1 MKKSLIIICITAFI
15 NYIGC
20 SSTGI
25 ITLNDLKYG
34 PPSEISILTKDNKS
48 YIFKPG
54 NYRAEQDSLFGIGT
68 MVDETSNSFDFRGKI
83 AFQDIEIISGSQID
97 SGNTILLILG
107 IGALVLL
114 IFFAAAAGS
123 ATGSL
128 FDWQ

>member
-1 MKKSLIIICITAFI
+1 
-15 NYIGC
+15 
-20 SSTGI
+20 
-25 ITLNDLKYG
+25 
-34 PPSEISILTKDNKS
+34 
-48 YIFKPG
+48 
-54 NYRAEQDSLFGIGT
+54 